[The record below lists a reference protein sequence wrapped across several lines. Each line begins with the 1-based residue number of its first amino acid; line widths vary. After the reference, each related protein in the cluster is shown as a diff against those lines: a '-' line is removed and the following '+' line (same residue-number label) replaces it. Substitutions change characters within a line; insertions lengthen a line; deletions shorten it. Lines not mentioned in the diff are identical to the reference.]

1 MKKRPCVWRLDERTT
16 VSMPRKRNTWVD
28 AAFETGN
35 GVLRLI
41 VCSLSEMCRDRVNRY
56 KWGRES
62 FLEDTYWNAFPGS
75 WRPLRCRA
83 REVRRRR
90 HLATTSQISGQV
102 SLERSG
108 FRNIDPC
115 RCRRPKPYRSRSKS
129 IAMTPG

>member
-90 HLATTSQISGQV
+90 HLATTSKSADRFHWRVADFVTSIRADADAQSHTG
-102 SLERSG
+102 R
-108 FRNIDPC
+108 D
-115 RCRRPKPYRSRSKS
+115 RRASR
-129 IAMTPG
+129 